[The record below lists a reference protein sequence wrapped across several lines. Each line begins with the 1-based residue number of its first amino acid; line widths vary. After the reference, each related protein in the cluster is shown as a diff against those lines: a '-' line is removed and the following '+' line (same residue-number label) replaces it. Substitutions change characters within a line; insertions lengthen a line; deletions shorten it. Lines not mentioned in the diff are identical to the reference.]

1 MFQHDMAGVEFKDLN
16 RRVAAGKV
24 LQDKTFNIA
33 KNQIYDGYQL
43 GIATMVYKFF
53 YKKKLLVKQ
62 LEMKLYLMKN

>member
-1 MFQHDMAGVEFKDLN
+1 MFQHDMASVEFKDLN
-16 RRVAAGKV
+16 RRVAAGKA

-62 LEMKLYLMKN
+62 LDMKLYLMKN